1 MERIAQFGSFIFRYV
16 VICFSILQFIGC
28 STDKKEPE
36 FLLRTALLVNEDHT
50 WYKAFA
56 YFGEILEERSNGRIK
71 VENYPSEQL
80 AKEIEAIRLIQADV
94 IDMTTTGST
103 LTNWFEVATF
113 CELPFLMQDS
123 TDMNRYIDGPIGT
136 LMEKE
141 MIEKSGLRALGHF
154 QRGPRHLTS
163 NRPIRHPDD
172 LKGLIIRVPN
182 VPSFVTAWSALG
194 AKPTPMSFS
203 EVFTSLQQGTIEA
216 QENPFAMIN
225 NAGFAE
231 VQKYVNLTGH
241 VMSWVYPV
249 IGEKQFQRLPPD
261 LQEIF
266 LKAGKDMQ
274 EYEHRL
280 FLENEKEVQNE
291 LKAKGMEF
299 IEVDKKAFQEKC
311 GEAIYKSLSPEM
323 QKIYRQLKQEKD
335 DAAYLSP
342 TLEMLNLD
350 IQLKQKEDAIQESP
364 SAETLNLDRQIKP
377 ANEGCANPVSYTHLT

>member
-1 MERIAQFGSFIFRYV
+1 MDRGEQRAKFTAKALLLV
-16 VICFSILQFIGC
+16 LAILFLLSC
-28 STDKKEPE
+28 KSKESEPE

-50 WYKAFA
+50 WYQAFA

-71 VENYPSEQL
+71 VQLYPSEQL
-80 AKEIEAIRLIQADV
+80 AKEIEAIRLIQAEV

-123 TDMNRYIDGPIGT
+123 LDMARYIKGPIGK

-141 MIEKSGLRALGHF
+141 MIEKTGLRALGHF

-172 LKGLIIRVPN
+172 LNGLIIRVPN
-182 VPSFVTAWSALG
+182 VPSFVDTWKALG
-194 AKPTPMSFS
+194 AKPTPMAFS
-203 EVFTSLQQGTIEA
+203 EVFTSLQSGTIEA

-231 VQKYVNLTGH
+231 VQKYLNLTGH
-241 VMSWVYPV
+241 VLSWVYPV
-249 IGEKQFQRLPPD
+249 VGEKQFQKLPPD

-266 LKAGKDMQ
+266 LQAGKDMQ
-274 EYEHRL
+274 KYEHDL
-280 FLENEKEVQNE
+280 FLENEKNVQEE

-299 IEVDKKAFQEKC
+299 IEVDKDAFQKKCEK
-311 GEAIYKSLSPEM
+311 AIYESLSPEM
-323 QKIYRQLKQEKD
+323 QKIYHQLKAEKD
-335 DAAYLSP
+335 AA
-342 TLEMLNLD
+342 
-350 IQLKQKEDAIQESP
+350 
-364 SAETLNLDRQIKP
+364 
-377 ANEGCANPVSYTHLT
+377 